1 MDGICVIQNWHGA
14 TGSMGHSMIV
24 EFLMKKYIT
33 LLLFCFFT
41 SLDTSDAVEDKLH
54 YSSLD
59 GLNAVRNIGDT
70 AKGDH
75 HFQIVS
81 RSGEALLS
89 SAKHPELESGSFAE
103 NISWSADGRYVAFSV
118 RTSGP
123 YMYDTFLFS
132 VRSKQLILVP
142 TDDIH
147 YQTRPI
153 RWHNNHTLI
162 IQTNGPFG
170 EKATEESVA
179 AAYRYRRTI
188 RISESPLQLETLY
201 TTPRSKAQ

>member
-1 MDGICVIQNWHGA
+1 
-14 TGSMGHSMIV
+14 
-24 EFLMKKYIT
+24 MKKYIT

-41 SLDTSDAVEDKLH
+41 SLATTSAVEDKVF

-59 GLNAVRNIGDT
+59 GANAVRNIGDK
-70 AKGDH
+70 ANSDH

-81 RSGEALLS
+81 RSGEVLLS

-123 YMYDTFLFS
+123 YMYDTFIFS

-142 TDDIH
+142 TDDKD

-162 IQTNGPFG
+162 VQTNGPFG
-170 EKATEESVA
+170 GKATEEMA
-179 AAYRYRRTI
+179 AAYRSRRTI
-188 RISESPLQLETLY
+188 RISESPLKLETLY
-201 TTPRSKAQ
+201 KTP